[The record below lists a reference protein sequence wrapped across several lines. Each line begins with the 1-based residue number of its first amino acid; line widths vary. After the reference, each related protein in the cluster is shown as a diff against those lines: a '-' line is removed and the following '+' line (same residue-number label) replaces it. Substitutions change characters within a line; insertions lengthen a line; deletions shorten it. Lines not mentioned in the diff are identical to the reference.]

1 MFKERRILFVLLLML
16 ALLVACEK
24 KTKFYQGV
32 GTVEEI
38 DRSHATL
45 QLNHEAIEGY
55 MPAMSMPYKVK
66 DVSLLDTLKTG
77 DRVEFSIEDG
87 AKGLFVIAMKKAGT
101 EKPQDKTGK

>member
-1 MFKERRILFVLLLML
+1 MVL
-16 ALLVACEK
+16 ALFVACEK

-38 DRSHATL
+38 DRQQATL

-66 DVSLLDTLKTG
+66 DTTLLDNIKPG

-87 AKGLFVIAMKKAGT
+87 SKGLFLIAVKKA
-101 EKPQDKTGK
+101 EK

>member
-1 MFKERRILFVLLLML
+1 MFKEKRILCMLLLAL

-24 KTKFYQGV
+24 KTKFYQGI

-38 DRSHATL
+38 DRPHATL

-66 DVSLLDTLKTG
+66 DISLLDTIKTG

-87 AKGLFVIAMKKAGT
+87 SKGLFLIAVKKA
-101 EKPQDKTGK
+101 EK

>member
-1 MFKERRILFVLLLML
+1 MRLFKEKQILLILLLALML
-16 ALLVACEK
+16 LAACEK
-24 KTKFYQGV
+24 KTRFFQGV

-38 DRSHATL
+38 DKANARL

-66 DVSLLDTLKTG
+66 DMSLLDKVKTG

-87 AKGLFVIAMKKAGT
+87 SKGVFLIDVKKV
-101 EKPQDKTGK
+101 EK